1 MDVEKVTDELY
12 GLTPGEFTAARDR
25 YAAEARRAKDP
36 AAAKAIAALR
46 RPTLAAWAANLL
58 ARRQPDRAGE
68 LLRLGEMLREA
79 HRSLDGAQLRTAS
92 RQQHRLVTALARTA
106 AELAGEAGQSVS
118 DTVLAEIEQTLHAV
132 LAHPDVAEQWS
143 RGRLAKVPEAA
154 VGFGVVTPDTLP
166 PRSAPAPKPGPE
178 RRSPSQPAPGR
189 DTERR
194 SRPEPGPEKDA
205 ERRSSSE
212 SAAENTERRREA
224 RRLRALERARATAG
238 EAAAVLTRRERELD
252 GARER
257 RRTADAKAE
266 EAGGRV
272 ERLERELAGA
282 KEAARRAREAVRAA
296 DGAVEA
302 ADRALT
308 RAREAADRAEAEV
321 VRLDRPGRD

>member
-1 MDVEKVTDELY
+1 MDVEEVTDELY
-12 GLTPGEFTAARDR
+12 GLTPGAFTAARDR
-25 YAAEARRAKDP
+25 YAAEARRVKDP
-36 AAAKAIAALR
+36 EAAKAIAALR

-132 LAHPDVAEQWS
+132 LARPDVAEQWS

-154 VGFGVVTPDTLP
+154 VGFGVVTPDALP
-166 PRSAPAPKPGPE
+166 PRSAPAPAPKPGPG
-178 RRSPSQPAPGR
+178 RRSPSRRAPG

-194 SRPEPGPEKDA
+194 SRPRPGPGKDT

-212 SAAENTERRREA
+212 PAPDDAERRREA

-238 EAAAVLTRRERELD
+238 EAAAVVTRRERERD

-257 RRTADAKAE
+257 RRTAAAKAE
-266 EAGGRV
+266 DAGGRV

-282 KEAARRAREAVRAA
+282 KEAARRAREAVTAA

-302 ADRALT
+302 ADRALD
-308 RAREAADRAEAEV
+308 RAREAADRAEAA
-321 VRLDRPGRD
+321 RLDLPGGD

>member
-1 MDVEKVTDELY
+1 MDVEEVTDELY

-25 YAAEARRAKDP
+25 YAAEARRTKDP

-58 ARRQPDRAGE
+58 ARRQPDQAGE

-132 LAHPDVAEQWS
+132 LARPEVAAQWS

-154 VGFGVVTPDTLP
+154 VGFGVVTPDVLP
-166 PRSAPAPKPGPE
+166 PRSAPEPKPVPE
-178 RRSPSQPAPGR
+178 KG
-189 DTERR
+189 TGRR
-194 SRPEPGPEKDA
+194 SRPMPGPGKDA
-205 ERRSSSE
+205 ERR
-212 SAAENTERRREA
+212 REA
-224 RRLRALERARATAG
+224 ERLRALERARATAG
-238 EAAAVLTRRERELD
+238 EAAAVVTRRERERD
-252 GARER
+252 EARER
-257 RRTADAKAE
+257 RRTAAAKAE
-266 EAGGRV
+266 ETAGPV
-272 ERLERELAGA
+272 ERLERELADA
-282 KEAARRAREAVRAA
+282 REAARRAREAVTAA

-302 ADRALT
+302 ADRAVTL
-308 RAREAADRAEAEV
+308 AREAAERAAAEV
-321 VRLDRPGRD
+321 TRLERPGGD